1 MTPQEPAQGI
11 MLDKDFGD
19 AKVYTVAC
27 ECSDP
32 THAANMWIE
41 ATSDVEVQDIT
52 LTFYVN
58 TETKWYSL
66 NKFQQVWEILTTGYL
81 KTQSSII
88 LNKQG
93 AVNLANV
100 INKSVEDLSTKS

>member
-1 MTPQEPAQGI
+1 MTPQEPAKGI

-27 ECSDP
+27 DCSDP
-32 THAANMWIE
+32 NHSTSMWIE
-41 ATSDVEVQDIT
+41 ATSDVEVQDVT

-58 TETKWYSL
+58 TETKWWNL
-66 NKFQQVWEILTTGYL
+66 NRFQQIWEILTTGYA

-100 INKSVEDLSTKS
+100 INKSVKDLSTKL